1 MKTSQAATLVAMV
14 SLAVCVR
21 CQALDEGEKPFLHSL
36 FSDNTVLQ
44 RDMQAPI
51 WGWTKPGETVTV
63 SMEGKTATA
72 TAGADGK
79 WLAKLGPFS
88 AGGPFTLTVAGAQ
101 TVKVANV
108 LVGDVWICSGQS
120 NMEQGIGIAANPQEE
135 IAKADYPQIHLYTVP
150 KTVSLEPRTQVNSK
164 WLVCNSANISA
175 GGWGGF
181 SAVGYFFGRQLHLDL
196 KVPIGLIHTSWGGTI
211 AEAWTSGE
219 ALKAMP
225 DFKNAVEM
233 IEQIVGGNKGVS
245 ADQLLIDWYK
255 KNDPGTDA
263 KWEAPDF
270 NAAAW
275 KSMKLPVLW
284 EQAGLPGFDGIV
296 WFRKEIEIPAGW
308 AGKDLALHLG
318 PIDDRDTTF
327 FNGVKVGSKDVY
339 NENRDYKIPG
349 SSVKAGKSVIAV
361 RVLDTGGG
369 GGIYG
374 QPELMKI
381 ETAGENAISLAGAW
395 QYQDSTPMAKC
406 TQIPVTNAGDPN
418 VTTVLYN
425 GMIAPLLPYGIK
437 GAIWYQGESN
447 ANRAMQY
454 RTLLPTMIKD
464 WRARFGVGEFPFFI
478 VSLASFMGVDKE
490 PVDSQW
496 AELREAQLLTAQTL
510 PNTGIAM
517 AIDIGD
523 ANDIHPKNKQ
533 DVGKRLAI
541 SAEAIAYG
549 KKVVPSGPMFK
560 AMEKKDATIR
570 LSFEH
575 VGGGLEAKGGELKGF
590 AIAGEDKKFVWADAK
605 IDGDAVVVSS
615 PKVAAPVAV
624 RYGWGNNPVVTL
636 YNKDGLPAVP
646 FRTDM
651 PK

>member
-1 MKTSQAATLVAMV
+1 MRLFFAAAL
-14 SLAVCVR
+14 LALSPILA
-21 CQALDEGEKPFLHSL
+21 QALDEGEKPFLHSL
-36 FSDNTVLQ
+36 FSENTVLQ
-44 RDMQAPI
+44 RDMPVPV

-63 SMEGKTATA
+63 SMEGKTASA

-79 WLAKLGPFS
+79 WLAKIGPFS
-88 AGGPFTLTVAGAQ
+88 AGGPFTLTVAGPQ
-101 TVKVANV
+101 TVKVENV
-108 LVGDVWICSGQS
+108 LIGDVWICSGQS

-135 IAKADYPQIHLYTVP
+135 IAKADYPMIHLYTVP
-150 KTVSLEPRTQVNSK
+150 KLISLEPRTQVNSK
-164 WLVCNSANISA
+164 WLVCNPANIA
-175 GGWGGF
+175 NGGWGGF

-196 KVPIGLIHTSWGGTI
+196 KVPIGLIHTSWGGTV

-219 ALKAMP
+219 ALKTMP
-225 DFKNAVEM
+225 DFKPSVEM
-233 IEQIVGGNKGVS
+233 IEQTVGGNKGVS

-255 KNDPGTDA
+255 KNDPGTEA
-263 KWEAPDF
+263 KWEAPEF

-275 KSMKLPVLW
+275 KTMQLPVLW
-284 EQAGLPGFDGIV
+284 EQAGLPNFDGIV
-296 WFRKEIEIPAGW
+296 WFRKEVEIPAGS

-327 FNGVKVGSKDVY
+327 FNGVKIGAKDQY

-349 SSVKAGKSVIAV
+349 NLVKAGKAVIAV

-369 GGIYG
+369 GGIWG
-374 QPELMKI
+374 KPEQMTLDG
-381 ETAGENAISLAGAW
+381 GENPISLAGPW
-395 QYQDSTPMAKC
+395 QYQDSTPFAKC
-406 TQIPVTNAGDPN
+406 SQIPVTNAGDPN

-447 ANRAMQY
+447 AGRAMQY

-464 WRARFGVGEFPFFI
+464 WRARFGVGDFPFFI
-478 VSLASFMGVDKE
+478 VSLASFMQVDKE
-490 PVDSQW
+490 PAESQW

-510 PNTGIAM
+510 PNAGIAM

-533 DVGKRLAI
+533 DVGKRLALA
-541 SAEAIAYG
+541 AEAIALG
-549 KKVVPSGPMFK
+549 KKIEYSGPVYK
-560 AMEKKDATIR
+560 SMEKKDNAIR
-570 LSFEH
+570 VSFDH
-575 VGGGLEAKGGELKGF
+575 VGAGLDAKGGELKGF
-590 AIAGEDKKFVWADAK
+590 AIAGDDKKFVWADAK
-605 IDGDAVVVSS
+605 IEGDVVVLSS
-615 PKVAAPVAV
+615 PKVAAPTTV
-624 RYGWGNNPVVTL
+624 RYGWGNNPICTL

-646 FRTDM
+646 FRSDM